1 MGPRPRRKADDTERV
16 QSAPLTKHPR
26 LWHSPL
32 RANLIWGYQPGA
44 PFFNLPGLLPHQSA
58 TPDCALGSW
67 VGTAGKASGS
77 PSSASPSPDLA
88 RNQVLVQGP
97 LVGLGSDSPKRQP
110 CHPLPP
116 ACSLSLYFPSPVEGI
131 GGSLSPGILW
141 RGPSFCR
148 CLEQPRLSREPEVK
162 SNGLTKVGG
171 KRRRQDR
178 LTQLLSPTPSACSR
192 SDGTLRGKEASSP

>member
-1 MGPRPRRKADDTERV
+1 MSDCTDLESMFWLLKRKSSALKFPKCPSEVLEILQLNRRE
-16 QSAPLTKHPR
+16 
-26 LWHSPL
+26 
-32 RANLIWGYQPGA
+32 
-44 PFFNLPGLLPHQSA
+44 GLFPHQSA

-77 PSSASPSPDLA
+77 PSSASTSPDLA

-171 KRRRQDR
+171 KRRWQDR

-192 SDGTLRGKEASSP
+192 SDGTLHGKEASSP